1 MSHAIATIVVCSV
14 GLAALIPAA
23 LPAPRDRGDSG
34 LQAPKN
40 DDFSSGHRLMG
51 SGSGSGA
58 PPCPADLDGSGSV
71 DGGDLGL
78 MLSSWGASGGDI
90 SGDGSTDGK
99 DLGYLLSAWGACPQ

>member
-1 MSHAIATIVVCSV
+1 MTHAIASVLLCSF

-23 LPAPRDRGDSG
+23 LPAPRDRGDNG

-40 DDFSSGHRLMG
+40 DDFSSGHKLMG

-58 PPCPADLDGSGSV
+58 PPCPADLDNNGTV

-78 MLSSWGASGGDI
+78 MLSAWGTSGGDA
-90 SGDGSTDGK
+90 SGNGSTDGK
-99 DLGYLLSAWGACPQ
+99 DLGILLSAWGPCAQ